1 MTDIVYKQASITMQ
15 TAKNIETIKD
25 EFARRGI
32 PMQGPAIIGKAVNE
46 LLERIESNG

>member
-1 MTDIVYKQASITMQ
+1 MPDLVYKQASITIQ

-32 PMQGPAIIGKAVNE
+32 PMQAPAIIGKAVNE
-46 LLERIESNG
+46 LLEKIESNG